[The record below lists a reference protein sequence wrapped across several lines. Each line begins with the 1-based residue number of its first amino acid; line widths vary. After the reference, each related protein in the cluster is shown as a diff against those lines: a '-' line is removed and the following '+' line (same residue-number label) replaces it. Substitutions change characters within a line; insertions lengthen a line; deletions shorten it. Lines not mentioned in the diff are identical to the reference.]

1 MNTPFINNNIIRIMY
16 YYPSGLI
23 VFGLCFTIIVAK
35 IKYALSSYNLSNTRD
50 DIKKINHSKKTTNDK
65 YSNIELVQMMKLYNM
80 EKKKIE
86 EIFLDDDENGPIW
99 F

>member
-1 MNTPFINNNIIRIMY
+1 MNTPYINNNILRIM

-23 VFGLCFTIIVAK
+23 AIGLCFTIIVAK
-35 IKYALSSYNLSNTRD
+35 IKYALSGYNLSNTRD
-50 DIKKINHSKKTTNDK
+50 IKKINYIKKPTNDK

-80 EKKKIE
+80 ETKETE
-86 EIFLDDDENGPIW
+86 EIFLHDNENDGPIW